1 MRSAPSRFQTVERA
15 IVAAILGLI
24 LQDGDAFD
32 AAMPCQKRRWMSL
45 RILGRECEGLL
56 IRFQGLCQCLISSW
70 WARKHPT
77 LGPAD

>member
-24 LQDGDAFD
+24 LQGAGRIRCDRAV
-32 AAMPCQKRRWMSL
+32 PKKRWMSL

-56 IRFQGLCQCLISSW
+56 IRFQELCQCLISSW
-70 WARKHPT
+70 WARKHPN